1 MSALFSKKTKS
12 EKKKSIPQKSEV
24 AVEERELRNAKDSSR
39 GTEGGS
45 VGKKEYGEYIGE
57 ATNNEAEY
65 KAVIFALKKL
75 KQLVGNTE
83 SKTTDVEVVLDSE
96 LIERQLK
103 GEYKI
108 KEKNLQNYFVEVWNL
123 KSDFGSVSFR
133 HVLRGENTDADRIV
147 NQVLDRETNKL
158 L

>member
-1 MSALFSKKTKS
+1 MENKIVIHTDGGARGNPGPAAIGVVISAKGGPASGG
-12 EKKKSIPQKSEV
+12 EESIIW
-24 AVEERELRNAKDSSR
+24 
-39 GTEGGS
+39 
-45 VGKKEYGEYIGE
+45 KKEYGEYIGE

-75 KQLVGNTE
+75 KQLLGASGSKSAEVG
-83 SKTTDVEVVLDSE
+83 VVLDSE

-123 KSDFGSVSFR
+123 KSDFSSVSFR
-133 HVLRGENTDADRIV
+133 HVLRGNNTDADRIV
-147 NQVLDRETNKL
+147 NQVLDREANKL
-158 L
+158 KI

>member
-1 MSALFSKKTKS
+1 MKHKFLIHTDGGA
-12 EKKKSIPQKSEV
+12 
-24 AVEERELRNAKDSSR
+24 R
-39 GTEGGS
+39 GNPGPAAIGIVIEGGS

-75 KQLVGNTE
+75 KHLIGNTE
-83 SKTTDVEVVLDSE
+83 SKTTDAEVVLDSE

-133 HVLRGENTDADRIV
+133 HVGREENADADRIV
-147 NQVLDRETNKL
+147 NQGLGRGMNKL

>member
-1 MSALFSKKTKS
+1 M
-12 EKKKSIPQKSEV
+12 EKNKIV
-24 AVEERELRNAKDSSR
+24 IHTDGGAR
-39 GTEGGS
+39 GNPGPAAIGIVIEGGS

-83 SKTTDVEVVLDSE
+83 SKTADVEVVLDSE

-108 KEKNLQNYFVEVWNL
+108 KEKNLQNRFVEVWNL
-123 KSDFGSVSFR
+123 KSDFGSVRFR
-133 HVLRGENTDADRIV
+133 HVGREENVAADRIV
-147 NQVLDRETNKL
+147 NQVLDRETDKL

>member
-1 MSALFSKKTKS
+1 MEKNIKTGKNS
-12 EKKKSIPQKSEV
+12 YLIHTDGG
-24 AVEERELRNAKDSSR
+24 AR
-39 GTEGGS
+39 GNPGPAAMGVVIEGGS
-45 VGKKEYGEYIGE
+45 VGKKEYGEYLGE

-83 SKTTDVEVVLDSE
+83 AKAVDIEVVLDSE
-96 LIERQLK
+96 LIERQLN

-108 KEKNLQNYFVEVWNL
+108 KEKNLQNFFVEVWNL

-133 HVLRGENTDADRIV
+133 HVRREKNIDADRIV